1 MRRITRSLL
10 GRGLVVLFSACYHAT
25 IETGL
30 PPGNQTLERPWAL
43 SFIAGLVPPP
53 VVETAER
60 CPNGVSKV
68 ETQLSFLNQVVNV
81 LTFGILTP
89 MDIRVTCAARGGMDV
104 DVEAASI
111 DQNLSMQQKR
121 ELLTELVRQSAESGT
136 PVWVEFQ

>member
-1 MRRITRSLL
+1 M
-10 GRGLVVLFSACYHAT
+10 FSACYHAT

>member
-1 MRRITRSLL
+1 M
-10 GRGLVVLFSACYHAT
+10 FSACYHAT

-68 ETQLSFLNQVVNV
+68 ETQLSFLNQVVGV
-81 LTFGILTP
+81 LTSWILTP